1 MLGQQYA
8 ESSTD
13 ESVTRNVPPYP
24 HWRVAA
30 RRHTLTVCE
39 RVLGEC
45 FVPNVRTGLAVLAV
59 VVGLLAVIAVTLSVG
74 NALLVLL
81 VAAVMRVVCERGS
94 RR

>member
-8 ESSTD
+8 EPPTD
-13 ESVTRNVPPYP
+13 ETVRPLPE
-24 HWRVAA
+24 WRVAA
-30 RRHTLTVCE
+30 HRHVLTVCE

-45 FVPNVRTGLAVLAV
+45 FVPNARTGLGLLAA

-81 VAAVMRVVCERGS
+81 VAVVMRVVCER